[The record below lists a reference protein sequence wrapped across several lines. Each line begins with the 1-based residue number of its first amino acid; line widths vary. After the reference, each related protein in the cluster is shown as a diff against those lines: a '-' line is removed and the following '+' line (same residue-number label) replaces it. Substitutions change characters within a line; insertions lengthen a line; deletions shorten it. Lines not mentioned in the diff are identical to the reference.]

1 MELSDSDIKKVIQSY
16 EKKRQREKIYYHEQ
30 KKNNED
36 FKLKNRERAK
46 EHYLKNKDKRK
57 DKYDENKELLQ
68 IKSLISYYK
77 KHDRINEFMT
87 KYPEKVEI
95 IGKNHILLN

>member
-1 MELSDSDIKKVIQSY
+1 MELNDEYIKKVIQSY

-30 KKNNED
+30 KKNDED

-46 EHYLKNKDKRK
+46 EHYTKNKNKRK
-57 DKYDENKELLQ
+57 DKYNENKELLQ

-77 KHDRINEFMT
+77 KNDRIDDFIT
-87 KYPEKVEI
+87 KYPEKVQI
-95 IGKNHILLN
+95 IGKNHVLLN